1 MIKISTALS
10 KALLATELF
19 MTTGE
24 DQTTFE
30 PFLLHHEGGTKFYE
44 VITFNNPDLGLH
56 FVVQRWGSM
65 AHVRKGGAI
74 KVHSTPSA
82 RAALSYAE
90 KTIKSKQSRGY
101 SQVSS
106 THQLHGIKR
115 NFDSL
120 ASFHAALATH
130 YTPTQLGEINLA
142 IKHKHKVAGFG
153 IDRVWVDEA
162 GDVIVAAP
170 PSAPAPEI
178 QRDDNWGSW

>member
-1 MIKISTALS
+1 MISISTALRE
-10 KALLATELF
+10 ALLKMDTR
-19 MTTGE
+19 MITGE

-30 PFLLHHEGGTKFYE
+30 PFLLYHEGGTKFYE
-44 VITFNNPDLGLH
+44 VITFNNPDVGLH

-65 AHVRKGGAI
+65 AHVRGGGAI

-90 KTIKSKQSRGY
+90 KTVKSKQNRGY

-106 THQLHGIKR
+106 THQLHGVKR

-130 YTPTQLGEINLA
+130 YTPAQLGEINHA
-142 IKHKHKVAGFG
+142 IKHKIGGVKV
-153 IDRVWVDEA
+153 DRIWLDEA
-162 GDVIVAAP
+162 GEPIAAQ
-170 PSAPAPEI
+170 PATVPVPEI
-178 QRDDNWGSW
+178 QRGDNWGSW